1 MKLPSVH
8 RVPITTSTGQEERR
22 TVSRVLQ
29 VPSVLMFLVLRLDA
43 SKWGFLFIRDFQRK
57 L

>member
-1 MKLPSVH
+1 MKLPSVP
-8 RVPITTSTGQEERR
+8 RGPITTSTGQEERR

-29 VPSVLMFLVLRLDA
+29 VPTVPMFLVLRLDA
-43 SKWGFLFIRDFQRK
+43 SKWGCFFIRDFQTK

>member
-1 MKLPSVH
+1 MKLPSVP

-43 SKWGFLFIRDFQRK
+43 SKWGFLFIRAFQTK